1 MKKFAITLMGVCLA
15 LACVFA
21 AGCNL
26 FAPKVAGSTYEFSE
40 VKYETDDT
48 LTSTERAMV
57 EGRVATYRTSE
68 TGKKIIFSNDGKVT
82 YKNALGNET
91 VRDYTQSG
99 VNILVKSGPY
109 LNTNYNGEVVCGY
122 TITKSSKDVLNW
134 YQTFTLMD
142 TGTNHT
148 FTVYMT
154 YNIVETTD
162 TAE

>member
-1 MKKFAITLMGVCLA
+1 MKKFAIALMGVCMA

-21 AGCNL
+21 AGCDL

-40 VKYETDDT
+40 VRYETNVT
-48 LTSTERAMV
+48 LTSIEQTTV
-57 EGRVATYRTSE
+57 EQRIATYRLSE
-68 TGKKIIFSNDGKVT
+68 TGKRITFSSDGKVT
-82 YKNALGNET
+82 YTNALGNET

-109 LNTNYNGEVVCGY
+109 LNTNYNGDVVCGY

-154 YNIVETTD
+154 YHIVASSD